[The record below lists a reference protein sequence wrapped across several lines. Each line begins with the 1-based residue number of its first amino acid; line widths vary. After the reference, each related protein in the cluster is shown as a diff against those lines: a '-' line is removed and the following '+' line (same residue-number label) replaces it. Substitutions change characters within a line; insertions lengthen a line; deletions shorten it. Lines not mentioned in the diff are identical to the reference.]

1 MRRRRYLILLLIG
14 VFILLLTSCENFF
27 LVNNVTVYFKD
38 ENNEIIGNTRVKK
51 GGGLLEPE
59 APLKEGYSF
68 VSWYYDVYYIEKV
81 ESFPILIED
90 SISLYALYEINSYNI
105 YYYLDDVL
113 FETHK
118 YYYNELINEIDVP
131 LKDDHTFYGWVD
143 DIPTN
148 MPSSDITINGYY
160 ASNSSTITFDYGN
173 GSYTDV
179 TYSYP
184 NIPIKPEDPFKED
197 FIFVGWYLDLNYDFL
212 YKFDTPL
219 IKDITLH
226 ARFVYNGD
234 GDYQNLIYETFN
246 NNQSIVGIFKD
257 NSLVSSGFIFK
268 TEKNESNQNVYY
280 GLSIYKPSI
289 NYLEMSIYTPSDSDL
304 HSINNYAYLEEYNLM
319 IFTFISNKV
328 YKYSSISNNDVLV
341 GEEVL
346 SLGMP
351 ANTIKNPSLRSGMIS
366 KITNDNYFLYDSYM
380 NIGDL
385 GAPVFNLNGDVI
397 GIFLDYISFYDELT
411 IYHELFDEY
420 EYTFSYGINYALK
433 LPLFKDFLNDLTLD
447 TLNTNPTIK
456 NDLLEYLPT
465 YEGEALQIDVIDNI
479 KDGNVFILDNDN
491 LVTPGVIV
499 KKETTDNNNY
509 YYLLTTFNQAVIDN
523 LSSLKVLANSNKY
536 DLIDYYHDSSNEVMI
551 IKFKSNDGLKVV
563 PISNK
568 KNEIGK
574 HLIIGGSYDM
584 NANLYFTKGM
594 LSKDF
599 KDDNSF
605 MIDGKVNYYQVGGGV
620 FNLYG
625 ELEGIVSFKD
635 YMYVNESGT
644 IFSIESITKAF
655 KVNPLIN
662 ILDNINDTNQMFEIN
677 DEIDED
683 YYVPTNNN
691 EAYEINLINSLLPS
705 VLNVITDTG
714 HGSGNIYKYDDLGN
728 GNYLYY
734 VLTNKHVIQNST
746 DITVRL
752 NDGTRH
758 LIHSYYSFDEF
769 DVAVL
774 RFELDRLLKISPI
787 KEFPNN
793 YSPKI
798 GSIVYAIGTPISR
811 DYLNMVTKGIV
822 AYPNIRMSSYINL
835 GIYIDLS
842 LNPGNSG
849 GPLFNNSGEFIG
861 INTAKHT
868 DYDIYHQTDFAR
880 GASIAIDLSVV
891 KNDILSITNN
901 DYTNFVRTPK
911 LGVTVM
917 TVNDYRNFYNDGY
930 FPYNFSGLVVVDVD
944 ETRGS
949 YGLLE
954 EHDNLTH
961 INGIKIN
968 DTTEVAL
975 ELSNKELGDS
985 VTLTVKR
992 FTNNKWET
1000 FNVVVT
1006 LI

>member
-27 LVNNVTVYFKD
+27 LVNNVTIYLKD
-38 ENNEIIGNTRVKK
+38 ENNEIIGNTRAKK
-51 GGGLLEPE
+51 GGNLLEPE

-68 VSWYYDVYYIEKV
+68 LSWYYDIYYLEKV
-81 ESFPILIED
+81 ESFPIIIEE

-105 YYYLDDVL
+105 YYYLDDAL

-118 YYYNELINEIDVP
+118 YFYNEMINEINVP
-131 LKDDHTFYGWVD
+131 LKDEHTFHGWEI

-148 MPSSDITINGYY
+148 MPSHDLTINGYY
-160 ASNSSTITFDYGN
+160 AANLSTITFDYGDGN
-173 GSYTDV
+173 YTDI
-179 TYSYP
+179 TYNYP
-184 NIPIKPEDPFKED
+184 NIPNKPDNPYKED

-212 YKFDTPL
+212 YKFDAPL

-226 ARFVYNGD
+226 ARFIYSGD
-234 GDYQNLIYETFN
+234 DDYQNLVYETYD
-246 NNQSIVGIFKD
+246 NNQSTIGVFKD

-268 TEKNESNQNVYY
+268 TEKDESNQNVYY

-289 NYLEMSIYTPSDSDL
+289 NYLDTNIYTPSDSNL

-328 YKYSSISNNDVLV
+328 YKYSAISKNDILV

-351 ANTIKNPSLRSGMIS
+351 ANTIKNPVLRSGMIS
-366 KITNDNYFLYDSYM
+366 KITNDNYFMYDSYM

-397 GIFLDYISFYDELT
+397 GIFLDYISYYDELT
-411 IYHELFDEY
+411 IYNEILEEY
-420 EYTFSYGINYALK
+420 EYTFSYGVNYALK
-433 LPLFKDFLNDLTLD
+433 LPLFKDFLNNLTLD
-447 TLNTNPTIK
+447 TLNTNPTFN
-456 NDLLEYLPT
+456 NDLLEYIPT
-465 YEGEALQIDVIDNI
+465 LEKEALQIDVIDSI
-479 KDGNVFILDNDN
+479 KESNVFILDNDN
-491 LVTPGVIV
+491 LITPGVIV
-499 KKETTDNNNY
+499 KNEVINNNRY

-523 LSSLKVLANSNKY
+523 LGSLKVLANNNEY
-536 DLIDYYHDSSNEVMI
+536 DLIDYYHDTSETVMI
-551 IKFKSNDGLKVV
+551 IKFEANDELKVV
-563 PISNK
+563 PISNA
-568 KNEIGK
+568 KNAVGK
-574 HLIIGGSYDM
+574 NLIIGGSYDM
-584 NANLYFTKGM
+584 KATLYFTKGM

-599 KDDNSF
+599 KDDNHF

-635 YMYVNESGT
+635 YMYVNDYKS
-644 IFSIESITKAF
+644 IFSIESITLAF
-655 KVNPLIN
+655 KVNRLIN
-662 ILDNINDTNQMFEIN
+662 TLDNISDIDQIFEIDDDV
-677 DEIDED
+677 DEID
-683 YYVPTNNN
+683 YTPTSNN
-691 EAYEINLINSLLPS
+691 EAYEINLINNLLPS

-734 VLTNKHVIQNST
+734 VLTNKHVIEKST
-746 DITVRL
+746 DITVKL
-752 NDGTRH
+752 YDETRH
-758 LIHSYYSFDEF
+758 IIHSYYSFEEF

-774 RFELDRLLKISPI
+774 RFELDRLLTISPI

-793 YSPKI
+793 YSPKV
-798 GSIVYAIGTPISR
+798 GAIVYAIGTPISR
-811 DYLNMVTKGIV
+811 DYLNMVTKGIIG
-822 AYPNIRMSSYINL
+822 YPNIRMNSNINL
-835 GIYIDLS
+835 GIYLDLS

-868 DYDIYHQTDFAR
+868 DYDIYNKSDFAR

-891 KNDILSITNN
+891 KNDIFSITNN

-911 LGVTVM
+911 LGITVM
-917 TVNDYRNFYNDGY
+917 TVSDYRKAHGDDY
-930 FPYNFSGLVVVDVD
+930 FPPSFNGLVVVDVD

-949 YGLLE
+949 YGVLE
-954 EHDNLTH
+954 EYDNLTH

-968 DTTEVAL
+968 DTTEVAQV
-975 ELSNKELGDS
+975 LSNKELGDS